1 MKIVLAPME
10 GVIDHLM
17 RHMLTSLGGIDLCMT
32 EFVRIVDQKL
42 PERVYYRL
50 CPELLNDCKT
60 PSGVPVRIQLLGQDP
75 NWLAENAV
83 VATSLGSPGI
93 DLNFGCPAKLVNKN
107 KGGAILL
114 KEPDALYRIVKAVRA
129 AVPSHLPVTAKMR
142 LGYEDKSLA
151 VENAQA
157 LSEGG
162 ASEIAIHA
170 RTKSDGYKPPAYWD
184 WIAQIK
190 QQVSTPLVA
199 NGEIWNPDDAL
210 RCQQQSQCDN
220 IMLGR
225 GALAV
230 PNLASWIKGSSAK
243 MSWQALLTLML
254 EYSKHEIEGDKG
266 LYYSNRVKQ
275 WFVYIKQQYP
285 EAEPFFREIRVIK
298 KADEM
303 YKAISQQLSSANC

>member
-42 PERVYYRL
+42 PERVYYRY
-50 CPELLNDCKT
+50 CPELHHGGKT
-60 PSGVPVRIQLLGQDP
+60 PSGVPVRVQLLGQDP
-75 NWLAENAV
+75 DWLSENAV

-93 DLNFGCPAKLVNKN
+93 DLNFGCPAPLVNRN

-142 LGYEDKSLA
+142 LGYEDKYLA

-157 LSEGG
+157 LAEAG

-184 WIAQIK
+184 SIAEIK
-190 QQVSTPLVA
+190 KQVNTPLIA
-199 NGEIWNPDDAL
+199 NGEIWNPEHAK
-210 RCQQQSQCDN
+210 RCQQQSNCDN

-230 PNLASWIKGSSAK
+230 PNLAAWIRGSADK
-243 MSWQALLTLML
+243 LTWNELLALML
-254 EYSKHEIEGDKG
+254 EYSKYEIEGDKG

-303 YKAISQQLSSANC
+303 YNAIKQQLLMVS

>member
-1 MKIVLAPME
+1 ME

-42 PERVYYRL
+42 PERVYYRY
-50 CPELLNDCKT
+50 CPELHHGGKT
-60 PSGVPVRIQLLGQDP
+60 PSGVPVRVQLLGQDP
-75 NWLAENAV
+75 DWLSENAV

-93 DLNFGCPAKLVNKN
+93 DLNFGCPAPLVNRN

-129 AVPSHLPVTAKMR
+129 AVPGHLPVTAKMR

-157 LSEGG
+157 LSEAG

-184 WIAQIK
+184 SIAEIK
-190 QQVSTPLVA
+190 KQVDTPLIA
-199 NGEIWNPDDAL
+199 NGEIWNPEHAK
-210 RCQQQSQCDN
+210 RCQQQSNCDN

-230 PNLASWIKGSSAK
+230 PNLAAWIRGSADK
-243 MSWQALLTLML
+243 LTWNELLALML
-254 EYSKHEIEGDKG
+254 EYSKYEIEGDKG

-285 EAEPFFREIRVIK
+285 EAEPFFRQIRVIK

-303 YKAISQQLSSANC
+303 YNAIKQQLLMVS

>member
-42 PERVYYRL
+42 PERVYYRY
-50 CPELLNDCKT
+50 CPELHHGGKT
-60 PSGVPVRIQLLGQDP
+60 PSGVPVRVQLLGQDP
-75 NWLAENAV
+75 DWLSENAV

-93 DLNFGCPAKLVNKN
+93 DLNFGCPAPLVNRN

-129 AVPSHLPVTAKMR
+129 AVPGHLPVTAKMR

-157 LSEGG
+157 LSEAG

-184 WIAQIK
+184 SIAEIK
-190 QQVSTPLVA
+190 KQVDTPLIA
-199 NGEIWNPDDAL
+199 NGEIWNPEHAK
-210 RCQQQSQCDN
+210 RCQQQSNCDN

-230 PNLASWIKGSSAK
+230 PNLAAWIRGSADK
-243 MSWQALLTLML
+243 LTWNELLALML
-254 EYSKHEIEGDKG
+254 EYSKYEIEGDKG

-285 EAEPFFREIRVIK
+285 EAEPFFRQIRVIK

-303 YKAISQQLSSANC
+303 YNAIKQQLLMVS

>member
-17 RHMLTSLGGIDLCMT
+17 RHMLTTMGGIDLCMT

-42 PERVYYRL
+42 PDRVYYRL
-50 CPELLNDCKT
+50 CPELLNSDGCKT

-114 KEPDALYRIVKAVRA
+114 KEPETLFKILKAVRA

-151 VENAQA
+151 IENAQA

-184 WIAQIK
+184 WIKQIK
-190 QQVSTPLVA
+190 QHVDTPLIA
-199 NGEIWNPDDAL
+199 NGEIWNPDDAAN
-210 RCQQQSQCDN
+210 CQAQSQCEN

-230 PNLASWIKGSSAK
+230 PNLAAWIKGLSTK
-243 MSWQALLTLML
+243 LTWQELLTLIL
-254 EYSKHEIEGDKG
+254 EYSKYEIEGDKG

-298 KADEM
+298 KAADM
-303 YKAISQQLSSANC
+303 YEAINRQRLAC